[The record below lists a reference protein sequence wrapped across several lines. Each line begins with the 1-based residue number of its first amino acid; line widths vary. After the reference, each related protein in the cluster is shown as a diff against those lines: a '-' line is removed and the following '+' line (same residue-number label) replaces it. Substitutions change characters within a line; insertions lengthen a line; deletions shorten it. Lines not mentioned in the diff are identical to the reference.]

1 MVFILLLFITLSQGL
16 VQPCHC
22 LNHCKQP
29 CHKLVKD
36 FYSFV
41 VILCQERLLGMLKFV
56 HIATDRHLSRVRFCS
71 VPTVQSG
78 F

>member
-1 MVFILLLFITLSQGL
+1 MYVCNFAANYQCLWRYLFYYFFITLSQGL

-41 VILCQERLLGMLKFV
+41 IILCQERLLDMLKFV
-56 HIATDRHLSRVRFCS
+56 HIAT
-71 VPTVQSG
+71 G
-78 F
+78 